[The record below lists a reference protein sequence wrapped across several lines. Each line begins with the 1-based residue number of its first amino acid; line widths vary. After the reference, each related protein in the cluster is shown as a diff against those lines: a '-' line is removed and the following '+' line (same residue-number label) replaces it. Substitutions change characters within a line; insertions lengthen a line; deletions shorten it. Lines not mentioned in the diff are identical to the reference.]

1 PLLPLT
7 APVVMPRRREAWR
20 TRDLPPMTH
29 AATEEA
35 THDGVATASAGHS
48 RREILFGELHLRL
61 LEEYGPPSIVVND
74 VHDIVHL
81 SQSAGR
87 YLRFPAGEPTANV
100 VKAVTPALQTEL
112 RTALFKAEQ
121 TKEVVKGMPQRV
133 ELEAGPETVAFEV
146 RPMHA
151 TDEAHGFY
159 LVLFHTQSDG
169 TDAAAAPAAPHLL
182 TEEAS
187 EEIHYL
193 KEQLAATVEQY
204 EAANEELKASN
215 EELQATNEEMRS
227 ATEELET
234 SKEELQSVNEE
245 LTTVNHE

>member
-1 PLLPLT
+1 LLRDAPFSRIDLISCRNLMIYLNSKAQAQVFDIFHFSLRAGGLLFIGGSGNQSQAQSLFSPVDAKSRIFVRRSTPRPSWKVPLLPLT

-100 VKAVTPALQTEL
+100 VKAVTPALQTQL
-112 RTALFKAEQ
+112 R
-121 TKEVVKGMPQRV
+121 
-133 ELEAGPETVAFEV
+133 
-146 RPMHA
+146 
-151 TDEAHGFY
+151 
-159 LVLFHTQSDG
+159 
-169 TDAAAAPAAPHLL
+169 
-182 TEEAS
+182 
-187 EEIHYL
+187 
-193 KEQLAATVEQY
+193 
-204 EAANEELKASN
+204 
-215 EELQATNEEMRS
+215 
-227 ATEELET
+227 
-234 SKEELQSVNEE
+234 
-245 LTTVNHE
+245 